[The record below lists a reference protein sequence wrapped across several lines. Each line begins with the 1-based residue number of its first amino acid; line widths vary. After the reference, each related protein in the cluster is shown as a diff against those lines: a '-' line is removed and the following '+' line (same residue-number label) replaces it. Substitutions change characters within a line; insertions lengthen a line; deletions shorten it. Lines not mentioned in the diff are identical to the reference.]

1 MPSSARTRV
10 AVDATPPRASMPS
23 SGGVASSATT
33 STRSTD
39 CSPAA
44 FLSTCSGARTIRR
57 ARIPRGVSASSPRK
71 TTRASSTPPSAYISS
86 SIPAPA
92 TTTDPLASLCALLLT
107 SLAKCLTVALS
118 VLVTRSSSPGSRAG
132 IPTRRAL
139 PPPPR
144 AAPPT
149 PTRLV
154 TLANEDVLAVVED
167 TARTAP
173 RHAIT
178 PWDMVSVRRRV
189 CPRRG
194 GAGEEGVVICQKKKT
209 SPSSARH
216 RHRRPGFFSGGASSA
231 FPQSSMGHPR
241 ASACFL
247 RRGSGLTTTG
257 CPTFSSS
264 STSDIE
270 SE

>member
-1 MPSSARTRV
+1 MRVNVPRFPGSWMPSSARTRV

-107 SLAKCLTVALS
+107 SLAKCFTVALS

-194 GAGEEGVVICQKKKT
+194 GAGEEGVVICRKKKRRRRQLVT
-209 SPSSARH
+209 ATADPVSFRAAPPPPSPSPLWATRAP
-216 RHRRPGFFSGGASSA
+216 RRVSLGADPG
-231 FPQSSMGHPR
+231 
-241 ASACFL
+241 
-247 RRGSGLTTTG
+247 
-257 CPTFSSS
+257 
-264 STSDIE
+264 
-270 SE
+270 

>member
-1 MPSSARTRV
+1 
-10 AVDATPPRASMPS
+10 MPS

-57 ARIPRGVSASSPRK
+57 ARAHTANGVSASSPRK

-86 SIPAPA
+86 SIPRARDHHRPA
-92 TTTDPLASLCALLLT
+92 RVPVRLALDELGEVLHRGVVGAGHALLVAPG
-107 SLAKCLTVALS
+107 LARGFPRGAHC
-118 VLVTRSSSPGSRAG
+118 
-132 IPTRRAL
+132 RRR
-139 PPPPR
+139 PE

-194 GAGEEGVVICQKKKT
+194 GAGEEGVVICQKNVAVVRS
-209 SPSSARH
+209 SPPPQTRFLFG
-216 RHRRPGFFSGGASSA
+216 RRLTPPS
-231 FPQSSMGHPR
+231 PQSSMGHPR
-241 ASACFL
+241 VSACFL